1 MLPAEPLSWT
11 GNISAAKTGCF
22 RSNYRLRQRDNKP
35 TWTLEHEHPCLLAS
49 ASCLHTLCHSRIM
62 HSRLLLLP
70 PSVLRSVQHSPP
82 SPDCCCLP
90 TAVEIKGGGMEE
102 HKIFSKSSNYCCTA
116 VVKTESAPPAT
127 PLAGLPLSLDC
138 TVVLLC
144 TATLSGF
151 ITGLWQ
157 ILDSNSQWHPNMQL
171 ILIHSYSV
179 LWMEKQFSVR
189 ETISNPRWSIPD
201 SAISIAN
208 IKVSFNGHHHSKE
221 ILSHKRD
228 TKVALRFCQCW
239 PPNSQILPF
248 NSK

>member
-82 SPDCCCLP
+82 STDCCCLP

-127 PLAGLPLSLDC
+127 PWQVFHSAWTALLYYCAQQHC
-138 TVVLLC
+138 QVLLLDYDRFWIQI
-144 TATLSGF
+144 LSG
-151 ITGLWQ
+151 TQ
-157 ILDSNSQWHPNMQL
+157 TCSS
-171 ILIHSYSV
+171 S
-179 LWMEKQFSVR
+179 
-189 ETISNPRWSIPD
+189 
-201 SAISIAN
+201 
-208 IKVSFNGHHHSKE
+208 
-221 ILSHKRD
+221 
-228 TKVALRFCQCW
+228 
-239 PPNSQILPF
+239 
-248 NSK
+248 